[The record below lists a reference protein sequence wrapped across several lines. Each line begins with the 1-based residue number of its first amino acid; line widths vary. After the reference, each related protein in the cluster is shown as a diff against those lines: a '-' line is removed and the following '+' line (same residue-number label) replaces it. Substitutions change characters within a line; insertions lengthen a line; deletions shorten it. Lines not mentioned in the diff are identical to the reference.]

1 MKKIFIA
8 VVLLVSIFG
17 LALNDAQA
25 YSLLGGKHRTT
36 SLTYKINSSL
46 TSTYHSSF
54 KSAVAAWDAAVSLSF
69 GPQVGTNRP
78 QIVVNGK
85 DFGNTGWNAQNTN
98 YREFVITGDYVDS
111 VIDANYYYMK
121 DMTEFKRQGVFGHE
135 LGHSLGL
142 DHVTDTSQIM
152 CTSKDGRAVNKPG
165 NDDIKGVNA
174 IYK

>member
-1 MKKIFIA
+1 MKKTLIA
-8 VVLLVSIFG
+8 VVLFTSIFG

-25 YSLLGGKHRTT
+25 YSLLGGKHTT
-36 SLTYKINSSL
+36 TNLTYRINSSL

-54 KSAVAAWDAAVSLSF
+54 KSAVAAWDSAVFLSF
-69 GPQVGTNRP
+69 GPQVGTNRA

-98 YREFVITGDYVDS
+98 YRDWIIAGNYVDS

-121 DMTEFKRQGVFGHE
+121 NMTEFKRQGVFGHE

-142 DHVTDTSQIM
+142 DHVSDTSQIM
-152 CTSKDGRAVNKPG
+152 CTSAGGRTVNKPG
-165 NDDIKGVNA
+165 SDDIKGVNA
-174 IYK
+174 LYK